1 MDVTFREAVPFYG
14 EKSDLNFLLES
25 VSPSTDEGSREGE
38 NRDAHVDLTK
48 QQSNKMEAV
57 IGDPPQRMQ
66 IVPSEMDSNSNQGN
80 NNSVGDEADSSS
92 NQGNNN

>member
-1 MDVTFREAVPFYG
+1 
-14 EKSDLNFLLES
+14 
-25 VSPSTDEGSREGE
+25 
-38 NRDAHVDLTK
+38 
-48 QQSNKMEAV
+48 MEAV